1 MAKKKIATSNEIY
14 SEISTAITETI
25 DDNEHSIGL
34 KGKAIKFI
42 LDTFTFIGIKFAY
55 VIVNGIIYFRAKDV
69 AEYLGYKNTNKAI
82 GDHVSEKYKKTF
94 RELLVWGNETLPQKK
109 YSSQELETIYI
120 TEAGLYQLI
129 FGSKKEEA
137 DTFRQFVFEDILP
150 NIRKNGTYNIIN
162 NDHPTLVLNTSTVQ
176 SFYET
181 HNVTDYDEQN
191 VVYLGV
197 IGTCE
202 GGYLVKYGRSS
213 RVFKRDFE
221 EHQVTF
227 GKQFTMVF
235 IMKTDNNIRS
245 ETQFGNLITT
255 RKLNRE
261 MIFNGK
267 ERTELFVTNEFFT
280 LNNAINAFTE
290 IVTKNPTK
298 KQIEE
303 LCSNNPVAKLDKRI
317 ILAKEATEREREITK
332 QEETLLKKEEEITK
346 QKQEDTKQKELEL
359 EQLKIKL
366 ELAKMGKKESSKETI
381 EDPLKIENKCIY
393 KHFLDECTKES
404 TTHIKAIDLY
414 EHFTTWFKLNNSDTK
429 YQAIG
434 NFMLEYV
441 STK

>member
-1 MAKKKIATSNEIY
+1 VPLV
-14 SEISTAITETI
+14 
-25 DDNEHSIGL
+25 GL

-55 VIVNGIIYFRAKDV
+55 LIVNDVVYFRAKDV
-69 AEYLGYKNTNKAI
+69 AEFLGYKNTNDAI
-82 GDHVSEKYKKTF
+82 KTHVPLRDQKTLQEIFKPSDLLGLEKIK
-94 RELLVWGNETLPQKK
+94 GNTKN
-109 YSSQELETIYI
+109 TIYI
-120 TEAGLYQLI
+120 TEAGLYRLI
-129 FGSKKEEA
+129 FASKKEGAA
-137 DTFRQFVFEDILP
+137 DFQDFIFQDILP
-150 NIRKNGTYNIIN
+150 NIRKSGSYSL
-162 NDHPTLVLNTSTVQ
+162 NDNPYPTLVLNTSTVQ

-332 QEETLLKKEEEITK
+332 REEEI
-346 QKQEDTKQKELEL
+346 TKQKELEL
-359 EQLKIKL
+359 ERLKIKL
-366 ELAKMGKKESSKETI
+366 ELAKIGKNEPIKETI
-381 EDPLKIENKCIY
+381 EEPLKTENKCIY
-393 KHFLDECTKES
+393 KMFLDECTKES
-404 TTHIKAIDLY
+404 NSNVHCSELY
-414 EHFTTWFKLNNSDTK
+414 KTFKVWFKNNNPHAKIPSNKEFVLNLRKHKETCK
-429 YQAIG
+429 
-434 NFMLEYV
+434 V
-441 STK
+441 SVNNKSQLGVRNLQIL